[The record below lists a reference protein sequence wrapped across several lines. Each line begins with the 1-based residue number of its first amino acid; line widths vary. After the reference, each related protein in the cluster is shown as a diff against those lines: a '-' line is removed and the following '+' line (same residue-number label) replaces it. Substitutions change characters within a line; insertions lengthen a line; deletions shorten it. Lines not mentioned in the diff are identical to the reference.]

1 MNCVT
6 NFYVLRYRLVRHMW
20 QLNVNESLSMGA
32 SCSISNMATGELGVD
47 VNIKNL
53 NQVHHP
59 LMTEIMLND
68 ISLFSPTYQ
77 INSKKIICKSQ
88 LNSIDFLVFYTI
100 KIPLQ
105 TCKVPVSVECSMKMQ
120 AYDQQNESI

>member
-1 MNCVT
+1 MIIRKLSEFGEFWSGDIVRNLILI
-6 NFYVLRYRLVRHMW
+6 FDRYRLVRHVW
-20 QLNVNESLSMGA
+20 QLNVNESLCMGA
-32 SCSISNMATGELGVD
+32 SCSIGNLATGELGVD

-77 INSKKIICKSQ
+77 INSKKVIC
-88 LNSIDFLVFYTI
+88 
-100 KIPLQ
+100 
-105 TCKVPVSVECSMKMQ
+105 TCVLMLLL
-120 AYDQQNESI
+120 

>member
-1 MNCVT
+1 MQCRTVT
-6 NFYVLRYRLVRHMW
+6 RESSNFFFHLKWLDVWNYMSMIRFRYRLVRHMW
-20 QLNVNESLSMGA
+20 QLNVNESLCMGA
-32 SCSISNMATGELGVD
+32 SCSIGNMATGELGVD

-77 INSKKIICKSQ
+77 INSKKVICKCR
-88 LNSIDFLVFYTI
+88 L
-100 KIPLQ
+100 
-105 TCKVPVSVECSMKMQ
+105 
-120 AYDQQNESI
+120 

>member
-1 MNCVT
+1 MSLE
-6 NFYVLRYRLVRHMW
+6 NFGVETLFEIFFLIFDRYRLVRHVW
-20 QLNVNESLSMGA
+20 QLNVNESLCMGA
-32 SCSISNMATGELGVD
+32 SCSIGNLATGELGVD

-77 INSKKIICKSQ
+77 INSKKVIC
-88 LNSIDFLVFYTI
+88 
-100 KIPLQ
+100 
-105 TCKVPVSVECSMKMQ
+105 TCVLMLLL
-120 AYDQQNESI
+120 